1 MATRRHALASAGAF
15 AAGALLPDIT
25 SAKPAR
31 AGGFLTAG
39 GPLLGFNDE
48 FRTRPLLAAVAK
60 TARVTAP
67 VRPSDPSFNALVQ
80 VLDVAAFA
88 GSGVLLAFYTDP
100 SAEPPSPEEFGE
112 AVSVA
117 LRCAGPECGEGVAR
131 VEGIEVWNEPNI
143 PEFGALPPDYV
154 AALCR
159 AALEARTDPSVP
171 VIAGG
176 LFCGGEGWQEYL
188 AQLRDLT
195 PPEVDLAVHSYAF
208 HASPRRVL
216 ARCLADLREA
226 RRIAGPRGLWL
237 TEYGFTTWG
246 ERHTERTQR
255 ASAKEVIRKA
265 RKLRLRGAIYY
276 RLMDDPGDPF
286 YGYGAMREDG
296 TPKAVYGYLARTA
309 ASGALRSENGV

>member
-1 MATRRHALASAGAF
+1 MATRRRALASAGAF
-15 AAGALLPDIT
+15 AAGALLPDLA

-31 AGGFLTAG
+31 AGGFLPAG
-39 GPLLGFNDE
+39 VPLLGFNDE
-48 FRTRPLLAAVAK
+48 FRTNPLLTAVVK

-67 VRPSDPSFNALVQ
+67 VRPSDPSFKSLVQ
-80 VLDVAAFA
+80 VLDVASFA
-88 GSGVLLAFYTDP
+88 GSGVLLAHYTDP
-100 SAEPPSPEEFGE
+100 SVEPPSPEEFGE

-117 LRCAGPECGEGVAR
+117 LRCAGPECGEAVAR
-131 VEGIEVWNEPNI
+131 IEGIEVWNEPNI
-143 PEFGALPPDYV
+143 PEFGGLPPDYV

-208 HASPRRVL
+208 NASPKRVL
-216 ARCLADLREA
+216 ARCLGDLREA

-237 TEYGFTTWG
+237 TEYGFTTLG
-246 ERHTERTQR
+246 ARHTERTQR
-255 ASAKEVIRKA
+255 ASAKEIIRKA
-265 RKLRLRGAIYY
+265 SKLRLRGAFYY
-276 RLMDDPGDPF
+276 RLMDDPGDIF
-286 YGYGAMREDG
+286 YGYGAVREDG
-296 TPKAVYGYLARTA
+296 TPKAVFRYLARTA
-309 ASGALRSENGV
+309 ASRVLSSENGV

>member
-1 MATRRHALASAGAF
+1 LATRRRALASAGAF
-15 AAGALLPDIT
+15 AAGALLPDIA

-31 AGGFLTAG
+31 AGWFPATRAPLFGFH
-39 GPLLGFNDE
+39 DE
-48 FRTRPLLAAVAK
+48 FRTRPLLAAVAGV
-60 TARVTAP
+60 ARVTAP
-67 VRPSDPSFNALVQ
+67 VRPSDPSFEALVQ

-88 GSGVLLAFYTDP
+88 GSGVLLAPYTDA

-131 VEGIEVWNEPNI
+131 VEGIEIWNEPNI

-176 LFCGGEGWQEYL
+176 IFSGGTGWPEYL

-208 HASPRRVL
+208 NAPPRRVL
-216 ARCLADLREA
+216 ARCLADLRVA
-226 RRIAGPRGLWL
+226 RKIAGPRGLWL
-237 TEYGFTTWG
+237 TEYGFDSEG
-246 ERHTERTQR
+246 KLKSERTQR
-255 ASAKEVIRKA
+255 ASAQRVVREA
-265 RKLRLRGAIYY
+265 WTLRLRGAFYY
-276 RLMDDPGDPF
+276 RLMDDPADQF
-286 YGYGAMREDG
+286 YGYGAVREDG
-296 TPKAVYGYLARTA
+296 MPKAAYGYLARQ
-309 ASGALRSENGV
+309 RRFRD